1 MSNFLE
7 EAFKGKRRELRN
19 LAVDVLN
26 VYLTSPLSDRQQTN
40 ENRRSRLKKLIDDAI
55 DSYRS
60 TQKK

>member
-7 EAFKGKRRELRN
+7 DVFKGKRRELRD

-40 ENRRSRLKKLIDDAI
+40 ENRRSRLKELIEDTI
-55 DSYRS
+55 DSHRS
-60 TQKK
+60 AQEK

>member
-7 EAFKGKRRELRN
+7 EVFKGKRRELRD

-40 ENRRSRLKKLIDDAI
+40 ENRSSRLRELVEDAI
-55 DSYRS
+55 DSHRS
-60 TQKK
+60 TQEK